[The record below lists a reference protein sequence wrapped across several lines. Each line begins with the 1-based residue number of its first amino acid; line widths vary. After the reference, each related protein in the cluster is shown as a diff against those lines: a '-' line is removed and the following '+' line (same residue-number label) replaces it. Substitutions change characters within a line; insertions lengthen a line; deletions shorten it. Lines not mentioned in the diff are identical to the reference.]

1 MDGPAT
7 SLKFF
12 ESLKSY
18 RSQCELPKLFNINS
32 CGHHIIN
39 RVFRSGTE
47 ATIWQLKPI
56 LRSSFNQLHES
67 PVQRDD
73 FTSHPGSNKFPM
85 FFCTTR
91 LVVQKNIRILL
102 ILLRE
107 K

>member
-18 RSQCELPKLFNINS
+18 RLQCESPKLFDINICS
-32 CGHHIIN
+32 LHITHG
-39 RVFRSGTE
+39 VFRSGTE

-56 LRSSFNQLHES
+56 LKSSFNQLHES
-67 PVQRDD
+67 PVQRDH
-73 FTSHPGSNKFPM
+73 FTSHPGGNKFPM

-91 LVVQKNIRILL
+91 LVEAPTPQ
-102 ILLRE
+102 
-107 K
+107 